1 MDEKIRRKNMFLT
14 DKIARKA
21 FCVGGLFYAIIFSC
35 SFDFPIARRRKSCPK
50 IIPIETGNILWE
62 IRWHICSYSIC

>member
-21 FCVGGLFYAIIFSC
+21 FYVGGLFY
-35 SFDFPIARRRKSCPK
+35 PIGKRSKYGSRSKDVEVQKRS
-50 IIPIETGNILWE
+50 N
-62 IRWHICSYSIC
+62 

>member
-21 FCVGGLFYAIIFSC
+21 SCEGGLFY
-35 SFDFPIARRRKSCPK
+35 PIGKKVEVTESK
-50 IIPIETGNILWE
+50 
-62 IRWHICSYSIC
+62 